1 MTSRDDAPAPRDVVR
16 GRGDA
21 PPSRDVVPDDVTES
35 SAESFPASDPP
46 SWTGIRA
53 GPPDRSDAT
62 PAT

>member
-1 MTSRDDAPAPRDVVR
+1 MMSGEDESGAGVVQRGRVAPAPRDV
-16 GRGDA
+16 A
-21 PPSRDVVPDDVTES
+21 PDDVAES

-62 PAT
+62 PAV